1 MPLYL
6 HIYLIAAL
14 NSKIFPKAF
23 KLARV
28 IPIYKKVEK
37 SNKNKYRP
45 ISVLPVLSLIF
56 EKHVNLHLKSYL
68 ESDKS
73 LYSRQSGFRS
83 NHSCQTALIKIIDEW
98 LSAIDNN
105 EIVGTLFIDLSKAFD
120 LIKYDNL

>member
-1 MPLYL
+1 
-6 HIYLIAAL
+6 LIAAL

-56 EKHVNLHLKSYL
+56 EKHVNLHL
-68 ESDKS
+68 
-73 LYSRQSGFRS
+73 
-83 NHSCQTALIKIIDEW
+83 
-98 LSAIDNN
+98 
-105 EIVGTLFIDLSKAFD
+105 
-120 LIKYDNL
+120 